1 MSKTTQPTVIA
12 TCIRISETELDQ
24 IKPGTSLYK
33 QAVGALEESRQGWTY
48 IQRADALYGDDGE
61 IEIDD
66 DAAVSMSEDGAY
78 VRMAVEDPGD
88 AVRLDGLMEGLDV
101 RVVPLV
107 LQDEVVGDR

>member
-1 MSKTTQPTVIA
+1 MSKTVQPTVIA
-12 TCIRISETELDQ
+12 TRIRISETELDQ

-78 VRMAVEDPGD
+78 VQGWLWVADEEKQEDD
-88 AVRLDGLMEGLDV
+88 
-101 RVVPLV
+101 
-107 LQDEVVGDR
+107 